1 MKQQVVIITAIIAF
15 VAGVIGA
22 VLGRGH
28 LSFISADV
36 TSIANDLGQER
47 SKNITLNYELETV
60 TNRLNQSTSQLREKS
75 SQLLDAQGKIGQ
87 FSVDLSH
94 SEDQLREKSSQL
106 LKTQGQIATLS
117 DRAETAESRV
127 RILESSDLNQL
138 SAQLVEAQGQ
148 IKQLT
153 ARAEKAESRVKTLEP
168 KQPTGPSLKDRWKT
182 VLNLKGNVSSS
193 KEAVIRMGQPPTLVI
208 QGAGFYQSPS
218 FEWDQ
223 YDWEAKIF
231 PHYKVDR
238 TTWPT
243 ELNEIRPQTEQMSK
257 TGQMTDRFVLLIW
270 VLDDDSIGAWC
281 GCIQYKNGV
290 SYGGGYYKSDGE
302 CYAGQ
307 RALTL
312 PRSALPRLP

>member
-1 MKQQVVIITAIIAF
+1 MKQKVVIITAIIAF
-15 VAGVIGA
+15 VAGVFGA

-28 LSFISADV
+28 FSFISADV

-168 KQPTGPSLKDRWKT
+168 KQPTGPSLKERWET
-182 VLNLKGNVSSS
+182 VLKANVPSSE
-193 KEAVIRMGQPPTLVI
+193 EAVKRMGEPPTLVI
-208 QGAGFYQSPS
+208 RGTGFYSSSS

-223 YDWEAKIF
+223 FDWESKIF
-231 PHYKVDR
+231 PRYKVDR

-243 ELNEIRPQTEQMSK
+243 ELNGVRPQTGWKVDDKIYAS
-257 TGQMTDRFVLLIW
+257 DIIVLYIW
-270 VLDDDSIGAWC
+270 VLDDNYIGALRL
-281 GCIQYKNGV
+281 CIQHTLDRGPNL
-290 SYGGGYYKSDGE
+290 DQL
-302 CYAGQ
+302 A
-307 RALTL
+307 RTL
-312 PRSALPRLP
+312 PRSALPNAK

>member
-60 TNRLNQSTSQLREKS
+60 TNRLNQSTNQLREKS

-182 VLNLKGNVSSS
+182 VLNLELNAFSPA
-193 KEAVIRMGQPPTLVI
+193 EAEKRMGQPPTLFI
-208 QGAGFYQSPS
+208 SGKGFYSSSS

-223 YDWEAKIF
+223 DDWEVKIF
-231 PHYKVDR
+231 PRYKVDR

-243 ELNEIRPQTEQMSK
+243 ELNGVRPQTDGKITIHTTKIEDS
-257 TGQMTDRFVLLIW
+257 FVLTIW
-270 VLDDDSIGAWC
+270 VLDDDSIGAFC
-281 GCIQYKNGV
+281 GFIKD
-290 SYGGGYYKSDGE
+290 GYDNRPKYDRI
-302 CYAGQ
+302 A
-307 RALTL
+307 RTL
-312 PRSALPRLP
+312 PRSALPNAK

>member
-1 MKQQVVIITAIIAF
+1 MKQKVVIITAIIAF
-15 VAGVIGA
+15 VAGVFGA

-28 LSFISADV
+28 FSFISADV

-182 VLNLKGNVSSS
+182 VLNSKLGVSSRE
-193 KEAVIRMGQPPTLVI
+193 EAEKRMGQPPTLVI
-208 QGAGFYQSPS
+208 RGKWTFGRKWSEC
-218 FEWDQ
+218 EWDQ
-223 YDWEAKIF
+223 YDWESIIF
-231 PHYKVDR
+231 PLYKVDR
-238 TTWPT
+238 TTWPK
-243 ELNEIRPQTEQMSK
+243 ELIEVIPDGET
-257 TGQMTDRFVLLIW
+257 TDEWYPNNSAIVLCIW
-270 VLDDDSIGAWC
+270 VLDNDSIGALC
-281 GCIQYKNGV
+281 GNGKGR
-290 SYGGGYYKSDGE
+290 YLDRL
-302 CYAGQ
+302 A
-307 RALTL
+307 RTL
-312 PRSALPRLP
+312 PRSALPNAK

>member
-1 MKQQVVIITAIIAF
+1 M
-15 VAGVIGA
+15 AGVFGA

-106 LKTQGQIATLS
+106 FKTQGQIATLS

-127 RILESSDLNQL
+127 RIFESSDLNQL
-138 SAQLVEAQGQ
+138 SVQLVEARGQ

-182 VLNLKGNVSSS
+182 VQNS
-193 KEAVIRMGQPPTLVI
+193 KDRRIDVAEKRMGQPPTLVI
-208 QGAGFYQSPS
+208 RGMWDHGTMH
-218 FEWDQ
+218 EWDQ
-223 YDWEAKIF
+223 YDWESKIF

-238 TTWPT
+238 TTWPK
-243 ELNEIRPQTEQMSK
+243 ELIEVRPATWPEYKSLNNIK
-257 TGQMTDRFVLLIW
+257 TGPIVLLIW
-270 VLDDDSIGAWC
+270 VLDDDSIGALC
-281 GCIQYKNGV
+281 ADK
-290 SYGGGYYKSDGE
+290 DGRYPDE
-302 CYAGQ
+302 LA
-307 RALTL
+307 RTL
-312 PRSALPRLP
+312 PRSALPNAK

>member
-1 MKQQVVIITAIIAF
+1 MKQKVVIITAIIAF
-15 VAGVIGA
+15 VAGVFGA

-182 VLNLKGNVSSS
+182 VQNSAYEESRIE
-193 KEAVIRMGQPPTLVI
+193 EAEKRMGQPPTLVI
-208 QGAGFYQSPS
+208 RGTGFYSSS

-223 YDWEAKIF
+223 IDWESKIY
-231 PHYKVDR
+231 PRYKVDR
-238 TTWPT
+238 TTWPK
-243 ELNEIRPQTEQMSK
+243 ELIEVRPKIRQEGG
-257 TGQMTDRFVLLIW
+257 TGTSGFIGNGPIVLLIW
-270 VLDDDSIGAWC
+270 VLDDDSIGALC
-281 GCIQYKNGV
+281 ANGEGR
-290 SYGGGYYKSDGE
+290 YRDE
-302 CYAGQ
+302 LA
-307 RALTL
+307 RTL
-312 PRSALPRLP
+312 PRSALPNAK